1 LRLHGSIARSESSRF
16 SPLLTPSL
24 RHLMRMRSQSRP
36 LEPART
42 FVVVPHILSQG
53 LMRASHIFILF
64 FVIPQCIL
72 TLSPPKQRPSRSNAP
87 DAQPSSDSSIIV
99 PLYKEALK
107 ADAEGRPEDSL
118 RLLSTPPLSLAPGIL
133 STCCPPPSPPS
144 LPPLPPL
151 PPPPPPTN
159 PAFPAASTLQ
169 DVNVSFCSTIRLYM
183 KLRRWDEA
191 EQRVRDASDRDAM
204 SLTCATRT
212 CHRIAAPTIFCCNH
226 ISCFPG
232 IWPSCLRV
240 AASSIHLRGCCCRSG
255 SRAGA
260 AT

>member
-1 LRLHGSIARSESSRF
+1 
-16 SPLLTPSL
+16 
-24 RHLMRMRSQSRP
+24 
-36 LEPART
+36 
-42 FVVVPHILSQG
+42 
-53 LMRASHIFILF
+53 MRASYIFILVF
-64 FVIPQCIL
+64 IIPQCIL
-72 TLSPPKQRPSRSNAP
+72 SLSPPKQRPSRSNAP

-133 STCCPPPSPPS
+133 STCCPP
-144 LPPLPPL
+144 L
-151 PPPPPPTN
+151 PPPPTPSHQPSISCGEHVTGCLRLVSQHN
-159 PAFPAASTLQ
+159 TIVHEAASLGRGRAAHSRCQ
-169 DVNVSFCSTIRLYM
+169 RSGRDELDV
-183 KLRRWDEA
+183 RR
-191 EQRVRDASDRDAM
+191 
-204 SLTCATRT
+204 TT
-212 CHRIAAPTIFCCNH
+212 APTIFRCNH

-240 AASSIHLRGCCCRSG
+240 AASSIHPRGCCCRSG